1 MSFGRGVGNIA
12 SGPISVVLLKNPRP
26 VDRSAYAVGKYK
38 SVVSYVIVCMAL
50 SALLGGVSFFAVG
63 HEEKTQRKKLGVS
76 AEPLA
81 DRGSVAMDSVVTEIE
96 QV

>member
-26 VDRSAYAVGKYK
+26 VDRSAYAIGKYQG
-38 SVVSYVIVCMAL
+38 VVLYVVVCMAL
-50 SALLGGVSFFAVG
+50 SALLGGVSFFAVA
-63 HEEKTQRKKLGVS
+63 HEEKMQRRKWGVS

-81 DRGSVAMDSVVTEIE
+81 DRDSVQLHAVVTEIE